1 MSSADEVKKP
11 PESNGLLPRSLFVP
25 AVDSRKNLRETVD
38 SILSDKFMAF
48 LSLAL
53 LPIILLPFVISVSPS
68 TGAFL
73 EICDWSIII
82 LFVVEYTSKLYLAK
96 DRWAHF
102 KSPWHLVD
110 LVIVVLPFVQYL
122 PIQGLSTTGS
132 PSLLLR
138 LLRLPRALAVGGR
151 ALGSRMQN
159 NQTVVHETAR
169 EPETV
174 IRVVDSH
181 SLKVG
186 ERLTWDQLKVHLT
199 DGNQEWL
206 DVHNVSEKGF
216 RTLSELLGVPQPHFK
231 SDLVD
236 EIFPHVDY
244 VQKASLI
251 FLQSGKVSYP
261 EKPDRY
267 LTISR
272 SGIIVICTGNKVI
285 TVSRHGMDLFGKILE
300 SVRREEH
307 GTFVVMVLYGILD
320 RMLGEYRSILSEIE
334 LEVIRISETPRSKL
348 PKDFLERIYALN
360 KEVSRLVSNLL
371 HYKDLLAVVIANRVP
386 LEGFDD
392 RAEEDFH
399 VLQDG
404 VSYLNEIAEDLI
416 ENLHSIID
424 LYINQTSFETNK
436 ILKIL
441 AVITSMSVIPSA
453 VGGLLGMN
461 LLDTPYAADLWE
473 VVLVLVI
480 VMSFVTYVFVKL
492 GWLKG

>member
-1 MSSADEVKKP
+1 MSSADDVENP
-11 PESNGLLPRSLFVP
+11 PESGGLLPRSLFVP
-25 AVDSRKNLRETVD
+25 AADPRKGLRETVD

-53 LPIILLPFVISVSPS
+53 LPIILLPFFITISPS
-68 TGAFL
+68 VNDFL

-82 LFVVEYTSKLYLAK
+82 LFVVEYVSKLYLAK

-102 KSPWHLVD
+102 KSPWHLLD
-110 LVIVVLPFVQYL
+110 LVIVVLPFIQYL
-122 PIQGLSTTGS
+122 PVLGLSTSGP

-138 LLRLPRALAVGGR
+138 LLRLPRAFAVGGR
-151 ALGSRMQN
+151 ALGSRIQD
-159 NQTVVHETAR
+159 NQTVQQEAPR
-169 EPETV
+169 EPETI
-174 IRVVDSH
+174 IRVVDSK
-181 SLKVG
+181 SLRVG
-186 ERLTWDQLKVHLT
+186 ERLTWDQLKTHLA
-199 DGNQEWL
+199 DDSQEWL
-206 DVHNVSEKGF
+206 DVHNVTDKGF

-285 TVSRHGMDLFGKILE
+285 TISRHGMDLFGKILE
-300 SVRREEH
+300 SVRQNTH
-307 GTFVVMVLYGILD
+307 GTFVVTVLYGILD
-320 RMLGEYRSILSEIE
+320 RMLAEYRSILSEIE

-371 HYKDLLAVVIANRVP
+371 HYKDLLSVIISNRVP
-386 LEGFDD
+386 LEGFDA

-404 VSYLNEIAEDLI
+404 VTYLNEIAEDLI
-416 ENLHSIID
+416 DNLRSIID

-461 LLDTPYAADLWE
+461 LLDVPYDAYLWE